1 VVVHVRDH
9 RRSGRQHA
17 PVGQFERL
25 GAEAVLRKPYGM
37 TEIEQ
42 LLVGA

>member
-1 VVVHVRDH
+1 VLAT
-9 RRSGRQHA
+9 GYA
-17 PVGQFERL
+17 EGAGQFERL

-37 TEIEQ
+37 TEIER